1 METRV
6 FGWRAQQT
14 WGEIFTTVV
23 VAANAVTMS
32 LKDSKAVK
40 IPFIG
45 KLWPVLNWLSLNVAN
60 NENKK

>member
-1 METRV
+1 METMV
-6 FGWRAQQT
+6 FGWMAQQT
-14 WGEIFTTVV
+14 WWEIFTTVV

-45 KLWPVLNWLSLNVAN
+45 KIWPVLNWLSLNIN
-60 NENKK
+60 HNENKK